1 MSVVSH
7 TSVVRPGF
15 LRLMAETESGKAY
28 QVQTKESL
36 SDFSWRNLSFV
47 LPASSTNALVDIP
60 MTGKKAFFRV
70 VEAD

>member
-1 MSVVSH
+1 
-7 TSVVRPGF
+7 
-15 LRLMAETESGKAY
+15 MAETESGKAY